1 MALEKDE
8 KAALNKPSRKG
19 MIEHVVP
26 LKDSEEVDRVEQ
38 ALLNQGKHNPRQ
50 TKVSLVGVRNMMLF
64 EVGIFTGLRVSDII
78 TLKVSDVKKSD
89 LVIRERKTGKMSRT
103 HISPE
108 LRSEL
113 DDYIKQLDLKDD
125 DWLFPSTRD
134 PRSHVSRP
142 QVWRA
147 IHNAGLACGMPN
159 LGSHTMRKTFGR
171 LWYEDGGSIVT
182 LQAIYNHV
190 SQAVT
195 MRYIGIE
202 QVEINKQLDDFHP
215 HSVKP
220 KRK

>member
-1 MALEKDE
+1 MALEKD
-8 KAALNKPSRKG
+8 KQRKSNKPSRRG

-26 LKDSEEVDRVEQ
+26 LKDSEEVDRVEA

-50 TKVSLVGVRNMMLF
+50 TKVSPVGVRNVMLF
-64 EVGIFTGLRVSDII
+64 EVGIYTGLRVSDII
-78 TLKVSDVKKSD
+78 TLKVADVRKRD
-89 LVIRERKTGKMSRT
+89 LVIREQKTGKMSRT

-108 LRSEL
+108 LRAEL
-113 DDYIKQLDLKDD
+113 NDYIKQLKLKDD
-125 DWLFPSTRD
+125 DWLFASTRNS
-134 PRSHVSRP
+134 RAHVSRP

-147 IHNAGLACGMPN
+147 IHKAGLACGMPN

-171 LWYEDGGSIVT
+171 LWYEGGGSIVT

-202 QVEINKQLDDFHP
+202 QVDIDKQMDGYHP
-215 HSVKP
+215 HNIKP